1 MIGRNAAGALFTA
14 AQRSEVFD
22 PPHSQMLL
30 VLGIGDV
37 VDFDRLLDRA
47 GLIGRIKSDGGGK
60 VFHRCAARR
69 CTGLASGH
77 ATNAIDVTS
86 GQPLMKPSQDAHVRG
101 TEIYHLRAEFERA
114 WTGRVTPP

>member
-37 VDFDRLLDRA
+37 VDFDPVTRSPSSALACSVSGTVRPRLFAVLRFNA
-47 GLIGRIKSDGGGK
+47 CSNLI
-60 VFHRCAARR
+60 AA
-69 CTGLASGH
+69 
-77 ATNAIDVTS
+77 
-86 GQPLMKPSQDAHVRG
+86 
-101 TEIYHLRAEFERA
+101 
-114 WTGRVTPP
+114 

>member
-47 GLIGRIKSDGGGK
+47 GLIGRVDFANPQG
-60 VFHRCAARR
+60 RRAAKADYAPPKQLRR
-69 CTGLASGH
+69 NRACTL
-77 ATNAIDVTS
+77 
-86 GQPLMKPSQDAHVRG
+86 
-101 TEIYHLRAEFERA
+101 
-114 WTGRVTPP
+114 